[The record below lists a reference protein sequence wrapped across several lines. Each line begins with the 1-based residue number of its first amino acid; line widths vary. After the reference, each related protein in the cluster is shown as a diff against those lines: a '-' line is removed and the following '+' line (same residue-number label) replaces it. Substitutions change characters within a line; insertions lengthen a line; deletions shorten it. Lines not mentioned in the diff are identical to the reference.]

1 MTGVL
6 HQKPS
11 GSRWMSRPT
20 MAAALLGL
28 LAIVLGIFQ
37 LVLVLLLKAAY
48 QPSTSA
54 RAGVITVVVLSSVGA
69 LIAIRQP
76 KNPIGWLMLSIA
88 ICGALIDFPKQYL
101 AYSVHVHP
109 LPGADYLYW
118 LSQLAWVLVF
128 VQLLVVLP
136 ILFPDG
142 RLMSRRRLIPIGVGC
157 GLTLL
162 AVVASLDPSVTSPVP
177 NPVGIPALRGAS
189 RIMTTAPFAI
199 VFIVTLLSGVASLFV
214 RYRRGDQQQRQQLKW
229 LLAAGLLMVVVL
241 ASQLFVPFLQATWL
255 TPLVVTF
262 LPIAIGIAILR
273 YRLYDIDLIINKALV
288 YGGLAALITATY
300 VLVVIGVGAYVGS
313 SRQLLLSIVATVL
326 IAVTFQPV
334 RQRTQQFVNRLV
346 YGKRATPYETLSQF
360 SEHLSETF
368 SQEDILERMAR
379 LLAEGTGAERAEVW
393 VRSGPRLLLAASSP
407 QQVSTVE
414 LPMSNGTL
422 PALERDRMVPISYQ
436 RELLGALTIVK
447 KRGETMQQVED
458 KLLNDLAAQAGLVLK
473 NVGLNRELLAR
484 LDDLRASRQRL
495 VTAQDEE
502 RRRLERNIH
511 DGAQQHLVALKVKVG
526 VAEALSEPGGK
537 ARPILAQLKKDAD
550 EAIENLRELARGIY
564 PPMLASEGL
573 PTALR
578 AHVRRLAFPVEVVA
592 DGIPRFSK
600 DTEAAVYFCCLEAL
614 QNVSKYANASRAVL
628 RLEREDGYLRFAVSD
643 DGKGFD
649 PSSIPASSGLQN
661 MRDRVEALGGSLTI
675 SSQPARGTEVRG
687 ELPVSN

>member
-1 MTGVL
+1 MTGAVNK
-6 HQKPS
+6 KP
-11 GSRWMSRPT
+11 GGPRWMSLPA
-20 MAAALLGL
+20 MAAAFLWL
-28 LAIVLGIFQ
+28 LAVGMAILQVVFVFILNG
-37 LVLVLLLKAAY
+37 VS

-54 RAGVITVVVLSSVGA
+54 RAGAVTIVVLSSVGA
-69 LIAIRQP
+69 LIAIRQSR
-76 KNPIGWLMLSIA
+76 NPIGWLMLSIA
-88 ICGALIDFPKQYL
+88 ICGALIDFPKEYL
-101 AYSVHVHP
+101 AFSIHVHP
-109 LPGADYLYW
+109 LPGADLLYW
-118 LSQLAWVLVF
+118 LSQTAWLLVF

-142 RLMSRRRLIPIGVGC
+142 RLMSRRWLIPIGAGCALALVGI
-157 GLTLL
+157 
-162 AVVASLDPSVTSPVP
+162 VASLDPSVDQPVP
-177 NPVGIPALRGAS
+177 NPVANPALTGAS
-189 RIMTTAPFAI
+189 QILNGAPFGI
-199 VFIVTLLSGVASLFV
+199 IFILTLLSGVASLVV

-241 ASQLFVPFLQATWL
+241 ASQLFVPLFQATWL
-255 TPLVVTF
+255 TPVVVTF

-300 VLVVIGVGAYVGS
+300 VLVVIGIGAYVGS

-360 SEHLSETF
+360 SKHLSETF
-368 SQEDILERMAR
+368 LQEDILERMAR
-379 LLAEGTGAERAEVW
+379 LLAGGTRAERAEVW
-393 VRSGPRLLLAASSP
+393 ARSGHRLLLVASSP
-407 QQVSTVE
+407 DRPGSLE

-422 PALERDRMVPISYQ
+422 PALERDRVVPISYQ
-436 RELLGALTIVK
+436 GELLGALAVSK
-447 KRGETMQQVED
+447 KRGETMQSVED
-458 KLLNDLAAQAGLVLK
+458 KLLNDLAGQAGLVLK

-526 VAEALSEPGGK
+526 VAEALSEPGSK
-537 ARPILAQLKKDAD
+537 ARPVLAQLKKDAD
-550 EAIENLRELARGIY
+550 EAIENLQELARGIY

-614 QNVSKYANASRAVL
+614 QNTSKYANASRAVV
-628 RLEREDGYLRFAVSD
+628 RLEKDDGYLRFAITD

-649 PSSIPASSGLQN
+649 PSSIRASSGLQN
-661 MRDRVEALGGSLTI
+661 MRDRVEALGGTLAI
-675 SSQPARGTEVRG
+675 SSRPESGTTVEG